1 MIVRMS
7 KVEIAGMKEL
17 LEDTLEVLRE
27 EGIFQIETE
36 TVGFIDRAEEEYI
49 STFSMDQKALSE
61 KLLLEDMKVHLEEL
75 FSLMPEI
82 TTRRS
87 YIEPE
92 NIIDTLRRLLP
103 GHIKFLEGLMKKKD
117 LLQRELSELIRYKNF
132 MDAIEPIIG
141 GVEKTEEID
150 FIGLT
155 IKEPEAIPHLRKLLF
170 KITDGRYELFT
181 NRSSDGTL
189 AGVLITEK
197 RLSEIIRK
205 ALRDER
211 IPEITLPSTIEGL
224 TFAERLRIFN
234 EKIEEINRAI
244 QEINSEVQRFTLR
257 WKPLYDRTLEW
268 IDERLSIMKAT
279 AHVFETRMCFIIYGW
294 MPSDAVTTLSRRLT
308 ERFGGRVTLI
318 EKEIFEEDLERI
330 PVMLKNPPYFQPFE
344 VMVRL
349 LPLPRYGTFDPTPF
363 IGLFFPI
370 FFGMILGDAG
380 YGIVLLCLS
389 IFSLRRFKKKKNLQD
404 VSRIIFICSIYSIFF
419 GILYGEFFGEVG
431 HKLFG
436 LEPICIERRTAVIP
450 MLYFALAVGL
460 FHVLIGLLLGVITGI
475 KKRTKKEAI
484 AKSIDILLIIATV
497 IALSALCGIIP
508 ERFVSPII
516 TLIII
521 LLPVLIITG
530 GLLAPLELIKTIGNI
545 ISYARIMA
553 IGLTSVLLA
562 FVANRLAGMTGNIIA
577 GAVVAGLLHLINII
591 LGVFSPAIHSMRLHY
606 VEFFSKF
613 IEPGGRRFEPFRK
626 I

>member
-1 MIVRMS
+1 MS
-7 KVEIAGMKEL
+7 KVEIAGLKEVL
-17 LEDTLEVLRE
+17 KDTLEVLRE

-36 TVGFIDRAEEEYI
+36 TVGFIDKAEEEYI

-61 KLLLEDMKVHLEEL
+61 KLLLEDMKLRLEEL
-75 FSLMPEI
+75 FSLMPKI
-82 TTRRS
+82 STRKS
-87 YIEPE
+87 YIEPD
-92 NIIDTLRRLLP
+92 NIIETLRRLLP
-103 GHIKFLEGLMKKKD
+103 GHIKFLEGLIKKKD
-117 LLQRELSELIRYKNF
+117 LLQKELSELMRYKNF

-155 IKEPEAIPHLRKLLF
+155 IKEPEAIPHIRRLLL

-181 NRSSDGTL
+181 NRASDGTI
-189 AGVLITEK
+189 AGVIVAEK
-197 RLSEIIRK
+197 VLSEIIRK
-205 ALRDER
+205 TLSSER
-211 IPEITLPSTIEGL
+211 IPEIILPSTFEGL
-224 TFAERLRIFN
+224 SFTERLKRLNERIS
-234 EKIEEINRAI
+234 EINRAV
-244 QEINSEVQRFTLR
+244 EEVNSEVNRFTLR
-257 WKPLYDRTLEW
+257 WRPLYERTLEW

-294 MPSDAVTTLSRRLT
+294 MPSDSVTTLSRRLT
-308 ERFGGRVTLI
+308 ERFGGRVTLV
-318 EKEIFEEDLERI
+318 EREIFEEDLERI

-344 VMVRL
+344 IMVRI
-349 LPLPRYGTFDPTPF
+349 LPLPKYGTFDPTPF
-363 IGLFFPI
+363 IGIFFPL
-370 FFGMILGDAG
+370 FFGMILGDSG
-380 YGIVLLCLS
+380 YGLALLSLS
-389 IFSLRRFKKKKNLQD
+389 IFTLKRFRKKKHVQD
-404 VSRIIFICSIYSIFF
+404 ISKIMFVCSIYSIFF

-460 FHVLIGLLLGVITGI
+460 FHVLIGLLLGIITGI
-475 KKRTKKEAI
+475 KRKAKKEAI
-484 AKSIDILLIIATV
+484 AKFIDILLIIATV
-497 IALSALCGIIP
+497 TGVSALCGIIP
-508 ERFVSPII
+508 ERFVHPII
-516 TLIII
+516 TLTII
-521 LLPVLIITG
+521 LLPILLITG
-530 GLLAPLELIKTIGNI
+530 GLLAPLELIKSIGNI

-577 GAVVAGLLHLINII
+577 GAIVAGLLHLVNII
-591 LGVFSPAIHSMRLHY
+591 LGIFSPAIHSMRLHY

-613 IEPGGRRFEPFRK
+613 IESGGRRFEPFRK